1 MSALVHKLCS
11 VAAWYFYRLFP
22 VEKNKVV
29 VSSFYGK
36 GYSDNPKGIV
46 DALLRRNANI
56 KIVWLV
62 KPGAEDSLPEGV
74 TPVCY
79 DSLRRIKELS
89 TAKVWI
95 DNNRKGARIK
105 RKNQY
110 YLQTWHGLA
119 LKRIERD
126 VADKLPAYYERYARR
141 DSAQCDVIISNCTH
155 MTKIYRNSF
164 WFDGEIL
171 EYGSPRNDVLF
182 ADPTPYRKKVR
193 DAFSLPQDRKLIL
206 YGPTFR
212 ANHSVDAYRLDCE
225 GLRQAC
231 HERFGGDWTVLVR
244 LHPVVEQLA
253 GDLFAYDGNT
263 ICNATAFPDITELLA
278 ATDLT
283 ITDYSSL
290 MFDFAL
296 TGRPCFQFAVDIAQY
311 QNDRNFYFSLD
322 KLPFPTATSNAELFQ
337 AIRSFDEAAHAARW
351 QEFSESFGLCEDGK
365 ASERCA
371 DWVLSHLK

>member
-1 MSALVHKLCS
+1 MIEILKKIETA
-11 VAAWYFYRLFP
+11 AAWYFYRLFP
-22 VEKNKVV
+22 VEKNKIVV
-29 VSSFYGK
+29 TSFYGR

-46 DALLRRNANI
+46 DALLRRNANL

-62 KPGAEDSLPEGV
+62 KPGAESSLPAGV
-74 TPVCY
+74 TPVPY
-79 DSLRRIKELS
+79 DSLRRVKELS

-126 VADKLPAYYERYARR
+126 VADKLPAYYERYAQR
-141 DSAQCDVIISNCTH
+141 DSAQCDVIISNCSH
-155 MTKIYRNSF
+155 MTRIYRESF

-171 EYGSPRNDVLF
+171 EYGSPRNDILF
-182 ADPTPYRKKVR
+182 DAPAAYRKKVR
-193 DAFSLPQDRKLIL
+193 DLFGLPQNRKLIL

-212 ANHSVDAYRLDCE
+212 ADHSLDAYRLDCDA
-225 GLRQAC
+225 LRQAC
-231 HERFGGDWTVLVR
+231 HDRFGGDWTVLVR
-244 LHPVVEQLA
+244 LHPAVEQLS
-253 GDLFAYDGNT
+253 GGLFAYDGDT
-263 ICNATAFPDITELLA
+263 ICNATIYPDITELLA
-278 ATDLT
+278 AVDLT

-296 TGRPCFQFAVDIAQY
+296 TGRPCFQFATDIAQY

-322 KLPFPTATSNAELFQ
+322 KLPFPLATSNTQLAQ
-337 AIRSFDEAAHAARW
+337 NIRSFDPDAYNCRW
-351 QEFSESFGLCEDGK
+351 QAFARSFGLCEDGQ

-371 DWVLSHLK
+371 DWILSHIK